1 MVKDPVKITK
11 KYLKFYF
18 WIDVLSAIPFDNFVD
33 NGILRY
39 ISLVKIFRLY
49 RFQQI
54 IYSIGFGPNTRAKIR
69 IVQII
74 LTMMMMVHW
83 TSCYFHQMTEF
94 EYQQNM
100 GLE

>member
-49 RFQQI
+49 RF
-54 IYSIGFGPNTRAKIR
+54 
-69 IVQII
+69 
-74 LTMMMMVHW
+74 
-83 TSCYFHQMTEF
+83 
-94 EYQQNM
+94 
-100 GLE
+100 